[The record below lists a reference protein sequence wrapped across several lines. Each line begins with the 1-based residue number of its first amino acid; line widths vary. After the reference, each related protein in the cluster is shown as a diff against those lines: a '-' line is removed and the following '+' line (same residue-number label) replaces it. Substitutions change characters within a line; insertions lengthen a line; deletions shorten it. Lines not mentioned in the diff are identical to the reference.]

1 MKYLLDTNVVSELR
15 HRTPDQN
22 VLLWRTGVSS
32 VDLSISVVTIGEIRK
47 GIELVR
53 RKDPLQ
59 AKAFEDWLENLIK
72 NFGDRILPVTSAVAE
87 AWGRLGSIRPMPY
100 ADSLLLATAKVH
112 GLMFV
117 SREARRYSDLGVR
130 TSDPWK

>member
-1 MKYLLDTNVVSELR
+1 LKYLLDTNVVSELR

-32 VDLSISVVTIGEIRK
+32 VELSISVLTIGEIRK
-47 GIELVR
+47 GIERVR
-53 RKDPLQ
+53 SKDSLQ
-59 AKAFEDWLENLIK
+59 AKVFEDWLESLIK

-87 AWGRLGSIRPMPY
+87 VWGRLGSIRPMPY
-100 ADSLLLATAKVH
+100 ADSLMLATAKVN

-117 SREARRYSDLGVR
+117 SREADRYAGMGVWTR
-130 TSDPWK
+130 NPWK